1 MNRILREVSHRPW
14 PIPHGPWVMAQQWH
28 DLLFAHWRV
37 PQVVLQPL
45 LPGGLELDLYH
56 GEAWLAV
63 VPFRMAGV
71 RFRGLPAIP
80 GTSNFPELNVRTYVL
95 HRGKPGIWFF
105 SLDASKPLAVMAARA
120 WFHLPYFHARM
131 SCKENDG
138 SIEYASTRIHRGALP
153 AEFRARYASIGPVF
167 HSRPGTLEHFLTERY
182 CLFARNNRGQILCD
196 EIHHP
201 PWPLQLAQAQFAENS
216 MATQIGITLGDPD
229 LLHFAKRQ
237 DVVVWPPKPE

>member
-14 PIPHGPWVMAQQWH
+14 PLPHGPWVVAQQWH

-37 PQVVLQPL
+37 PQGVLQPL

-56 GEAWLAV
+56 REAWLAV

-95 HRGKPGIWFF
+95 HRGKPGVWFF
-105 SLDASKPLAVMAARA
+105 SLDASNPVAVTAARG

-131 SCKENDG
+131 SCRENDG
-138 SIEYASTRIHRGALP
+138 SIEYASTRIHRGASP
-153 AEFRARYASIGPVF
+153 AEFRARYAPIGPVF
-167 HSRPGTLEHFLTERY
+167 QSRPGTLEHFLTERY
-182 CLFARNNRGQILCD
+182 CLFDSKRSWTNSLRRNSPPALASPARASAIRRKLHGHANRHNAGR
-196 EIHHP
+196 
-201 PWPLQLAQAQFAENS
+201 S
-216 MATQIGITLGDPD
+216 
-229 LLHFAKRQ
+229 
-237 DVVVWPPKPE
+237 